1 MNSGIKSV
9 LLYCKYIA
17 KIAQIFAP
25 VRIIAVMFTFSF
37 GSAFATV
44 SWTGEATSKTLNEAG
59 DYNLDG
65 NSTIVSGQTKGTKGI
80 TEAYRAAL
88 TKEAKAELKLVKT
101 GGVFY
106 APEKAK
112 AVAAV
117 EAYIEALKTVKTAAD
132 AAKLKATLVNEVGV
146 YNAGTDTIT
155 DTNSTLKLKTTVR
168 NATFDALAPSSGSAP
183 AEANSTIDITR
194 IVERLTADTTAQDT
208 LYLPGY
214 AEFTKADNVKNTPAS
229 APTPAKDELKIKVG
243 GDDNVTLGEIFNQT
257 NYEAGGDTPRNP
269 LVVAVVDWFMD
280 NDYRELAELQS
291 GTKAFA
297 SALVLKNDA
306 YRKTVNDEFEA
317 IRKEIYA
324 YVDKAA
330 DARRGLPISDLEGV
344 DALVKKI
351 KDFKGKYDGISG
363 YDLNSAEAQ
372 FKLAIKGATKED
384 ASLAANYFD
393 QYYSEVAAVPEV
405 KKLTDADKATV
416 IALYKKIVA
425 LEDAYTTTWNYV
437 EGVDANYA
445 YDFAKLV
452 KPAYEHFLKED
463 VKAYQKL
470 DSFDAYTVVGSGA
483 DARAY
488 FDASE
493 KNVNALKARRA
504 AYDALVANYGYS
516 DLEKVGS
523 YKTVDAEAT
532 TTSVTAAADEALIL
546 AAEHNQGADAD
557 YDVKDTKKLQAYLN
571 NATLKVTTKALGNNK
586 IRVNARFD
594 AETYKDI
601 VAECGNDY
609 TISYK
614 FYHKTAKATA
624 FKGPKEKDRNYITYT
639 KLSLKKGVK
648 YKFQCGVVIKDA
660 QGNVVAEKS
669 YKASTTGSR
678 VCR

>member
-1 MNSGIKSV
+1 
-9 LLYCKYIA
+9 
-17 KIAQIFAP
+17 
-25 VRIIAVMFTFSF
+25 MFTFSF

-59 DYNLDG
+59 DYNLDA

-80 TEAYRAAL
+80 TEAYKAAL
-88 TKEAKAELKLVKT
+88 TKDAKAELKLVKT

-132 AAKLKATLVNEVGV
+132 AAKLKATLENEVGV
-146 YNAGTDTIT
+146 YNATANTIA

-168 NATFDALAPSSGSAP
+168 NATFTALTTNSP
-183 AEANSTIDITR
+183 AEANLTIDITR
-194 IVERLTADTTAQDT
+194 IVERLAADTTANDT
-208 LYLPGY
+208 LYLPEY
-214 AEFTKADNVKNTPAS
+214 AEFTKAANVKHTDAS
-229 APTPAKDELKIKVG
+229 GSALAKDELKITVSSNEK
-243 GDDNVTLGEIFNQT
+243 VTLGEIFDKT
-257 NYEAGGDTPRNP
+257 NYEANTSGTPTNP

-306 YRKTVNDEFEA
+306 YRKTVNDEFGA

-351 KDFKGKYDGISG
+351 KDFKGKYDGITG
-363 YDLNSAEAQ
+363 YDLTSAEDQ
-372 FKLAIKGATKED
+372 FKLAIKGATKDD

-393 QYYSEVAAVPEV
+393 QYYTEVAAVPEV

-425 LEDAYTTTWNYV
+425 LEDAYTSTWGYV
-437 EGVDANYA
+437 KGVDANYA
-445 YDFAKLV
+445 YDFAKRV

-463 VKAYQKL
+463 VKAYLKL
-470 DSFDAYTVVGSGA
+470 DSFEVYTIVGTGA
-483 DARAY
+483 DQRAY

-493 KNVNALKARRA
+493 KNVSAVKAKRA

-516 DLEKVGS
+516 DLASVGS
-523 YKTVDAEAT
+523 YKTVDVAAT
-532 TTSVTAAADEALIL
+532 TTSVTASGDEAQIL

-571 NATLKVTTKALGNNK
+571 NATLKVTTKALGNSK

-614 FYHKTAKATA
+614 FYQKSAKATS
-624 FKGPKEKDRNYITYT
+624 FKGPKEKSRNYITYT
-639 KLSLKKGVK
+639 KASLKKGTK

-678 VCR
+678 ICR